1 MRPVPMR
8 RAGALTLLFIGSC
21 AVEPDMQSLRDQ
33 TEIIPREI
41 LFGNPEKIGVKIS
54 PDGSMI
60 SYVAPVDGVLNIWV
74 GPADNPAT
82 AQPITHDTG
91 RGIANYGWAYTGAHI
106 IYVQDLH
113 GDENWRAYSVDLET
127 GESLDLTPLRGVQA
141 RFQEVNP
148 EFPEEVLVG
157 LNDRDPRLHDLYRVN
172 VTTGV
177 RQLVLR
183 NEGFERFVTDSDYN
197 VRFGGRF
204 TAGGAFELHRP
215 TADGGWELWESWG
228 LEDSETTFALF
239 FDESGDTLY
248 MQDSRGRNTAALVAV
263 DLATGAKTVIA
274 EDPQADMD
282 DVMYHPLDRH
292 IEAVAFN
299 YDRKRWTLID
309 ESLAGDFESLGE
321 VADGDFEVISRTLD
335 DRRWIVMYEQSDG
348 PVRYYLYDRDA
359 GAARFLFPHRSEL
372 ADLPLA
378 EMHPVIIESRDGL
391 NLVSYLTLPVWSDV
405 DGDAR
410 PQRPLPMVLS
420 PHGGPWARDFW
431 GYDGM
436 AQWLANRGYAVLKVN
451 FRGSTGFGKEFL
463 NASTGEWA
471 GKMHDDLI
479 DGVRWAVAEAVA
491 HPDSVAIMGGSFGG
505 YATLVGMTFTPD
517 EFACGVDLVGPSNI
531 VTLFESFPPYWGPR
545 IERWVARV
553 GGDHR
558 TEEGREFLLSR
569 SPITYV
575 DRISKPLLIGQ
586 GAYDPRVNK
595 AESDQIVEAMVARGI
610 PVTYLVYPDE
620 GHGFGRPENRLSFF
634 ATAEAFLSR
643 CLGGKVEAIGDDFE
657 GSSITVPVG
666 AEHVPGLAA
675 ALGTGE

>member
-1 MRPVPMR
+1 MATVATRS
-8 RAGALTLLFIGSC
+8 AGVLALLLVGACFP
-21 AVEPDMQSLRDQ
+21 EPDMQLLRDQ
-33 TEIIPREI
+33 TEIIPREV
-41 LFGNPEKIGVKIS
+41 LFGNPEKMNVQIS
-54 PDGSMI
+54 PDGSAI
-60 SYVAPVDGVLNIWV
+60 SYVAPLDGVLNIWI
-74 GPADNPAT
+74 GPADDPDA

-91 RGIANYGWAYTGAHI
+91 RGITGYGWAYTGVHI
-106 IYVQDLH
+106 IYVQDRH
-113 GDENWRAYSVDLET
+113 GDENWRAYSVDLQT
-127 GESLDLTPLRGVQA
+127 GESLDLTPLAGVQA

-148 EFPEEVLVG
+148 NYPEEVLIG
-157 LNDRDPRLHDLYRVN
+157 LNDRDPRLHDLYRIN
-172 VTTGV
+172 VTTGE

-197 VRFGGRF
+197 VRFAGRF
-204 TAGGAFELHRP
+204 TRGGGFELHRP

-239 FDESGDTLY
+239 FDEGGRTLY
-248 MQDSRGRNTAALVAV
+248 MQDSRDRNTAAFVAV
-263 DLATGAKTVIA
+263 DLESGAKTVIA
-274 EDPQADMD
+274 EDPRADLD
-282 DVMYHPLDRH
+282 DVMYHPRDKR

-299 YDRKRWTLID
+299 YDRKHWTLID
-309 ESLAGDFESLGE
+309 ESLAGDFEYLGA

-335 DRRWIVMYEQSDG
+335 DRKWVVMYEQSDG

-359 GAARFLFPHRSEL
+359 GAARFLFPHRREL

-378 EMHPVIIESRDGL
+378 ELHPVIIESRDGL
-391 NLVSYLTLPVWSDV
+391 QLVSYLTLPVWSDL

-431 GYDGM
+431 GYNGLH
-436 AQWLANRGYAVLKVN
+436 QWLANRGYAVLNVN
-451 FRGSTGFGKEFL
+451 FRGSTGFGKDFL

-479 DGVRWAVAEAVA
+479 DGVRWAIAEGIA
-491 HPDSVAIMGGSFGG
+491 HPDSVAILGGSFGG

-575 DRISKPLLIGQ
+575 DRLSKPLLIAQ
-586 GAYDPRVNK
+586 GAHDPRVNK
-595 AESDQIVEAMVARGI
+595 AESDQIVQAMVARNI

-634 ATAEAFLSR
+634 ATAEAFLSG
-643 CLGGKVEAIGDDFE
+643 CLGGKVELFGDDFE

-666 AEHVPGLAA
+666 AEHVLGLPEQ
-675 ALGTGE
+675 LGGN